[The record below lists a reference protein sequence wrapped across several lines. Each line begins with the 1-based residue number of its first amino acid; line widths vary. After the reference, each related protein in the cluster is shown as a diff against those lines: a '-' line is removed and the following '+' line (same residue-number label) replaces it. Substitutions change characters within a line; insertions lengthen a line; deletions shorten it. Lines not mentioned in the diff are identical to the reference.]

1 MKNKT
6 LNLKKGDTPVR
17 ASEALVIEP
26 AKSWQRLQ
34 HCPEFFADLNDQA
47 QEQHQQFLNK
57 LMEYERQNYLK
68 CEPYERDP

>member
-1 MKNKT
+1 MKKQT

-34 HCPEFFADLNDQA
+34 QARDIEGGIDLAGGQA
-47 QEQHQQFLNK
+47 AHATANPHRVGAR
-57 LMEYERQNYLK
+57 EYFEGK
-68 CEPYERDP
+68 IG